1 MSTLQF
7 MGRGELVPRLIA
19 QLGGNKDFAYA
30 LLKKRGHMNPD
41 GTLTA
46 EGEKRNQMTA
56 EERAFD
62 RAGESVHTHE
72 YNPETNRLEKN

>member
-1 MSTLQF
+1 

-19 QLGGNKDFAYA
+19 QVGNEAFAKN
-30 LLKKRGHMNPD
+30 LLKKRGHMNQD

-46 EGEKRNQMTA
+46 EGERRNQMTA

-62 RAGESVHTHE
+62 RADESVHTHD
-72 YNPETNRLEKN
+72 YIPETNRLTKI